1 MVEASNTD
9 PYDSMSREEIKENL
23 SALAERHLEARHT
36 YRSLRVDASKELN
49 IWQTSENGVALTV
62 CTVKAAGLTVEDF
75 KAFN

>member
-9 PYDSMSREEIKENL
+9 PYDNMSREEIKENL

-36 YRSLRVDASKELN
+36 YRSLRVDASKDMN

-62 CTVKAAGLTVEDF
+62 CTMNAAGLTVEDF
-75 KAFN
+75 RAFN